1 MSGWVVVAKGGVAY
15 RNTPKYTDRVTVF
28 RGPEYGSVVE
38 AISNPR
44 TGVDEGTTWIETS
57 KGWLPIC
64 SLDGVKV
71 CKKQDTLTKSDI
83 STIRKEKK
91 AIKEADEEESEA
103 NGISREDLWLTSLEQ
118 EDEIEALEDTALVV
132 AAGGSV
138 AAVQHTGETLW
149 QIDDEF
155 KTGKCI
161 SLLSRAP
168 ILGGIKAVYA
178 AAHGR
183 LLALAANDGRVMW
196 ALNLTQMYKGPCTMC
211 LDFSGERLFAASQGH
226 VMGICANTGRS
237 LWVSSLART
246 GYDVVTLLATKLPG
260 LKDQEQLFVASR
272 GRVFCFSGV
281 KGKIRWDSTMKLSV
295 KSFMCLGVHEDRL
308 QNRSRLL
315 FSMHG
320 RIGALDTVNGRVI
333 WEIRVAKL
341 NHHSTLVPFIVEG
354 DTSVYAVAGLVLAIH
369 AKTGQPK
376 WEKDLFGSEKLK
388 CEQSAICFDRIKQL
402 VYVAVCQH
410 VVALELE
417 TGKIK
422 WSIYS
427 KQTLTVQPTLY
438 LAFDDLLYVGGNGHV
453 RCIDTLS
460 GTMAKG
466 FDPHLE
472 KNMKLSALAM
482 THPTQ
487 GNQDHSTNPVQQSWA
502 ICASQPDFDVT
513 KFKSQTE
520 RLTASTADDSDSDS
534 DSDEL
539 DEEEAAPSQQLAL
552 APAGPST
559 PKQSKPKAKSRKKH
573 VVEESDDSEDDILHQ
588 VPSAPIEQ
596 EESSAYVDNSDNS
609 DDDSLTESPK
619 HGATKSRKSRNRG
632 ASMSSSD
639 SPKSTKDK
647 KKKKKPVKKPE
658 SDIESSDEDFDEDCF
673 VAVPKGSKWKAET
686 SGLESTDDEEEATH
700 EEEEVTHEKEEEQPA
715 VQYEDSSEDEEDP
728 FAMPDAAK
736 QKFLREQEQIRNGGK
751 SKGAHGT
758 KETQQTPG
766 LPDADHFTAK
776 RSSKKNDEDDLMSLM
791 CIAPAPGGAAPIAVA
806 PVAAAAAGDEEDLLA
821 FATAHMTVVP
831 AHTFAPE
838 PVAPAP
844 EPVAPQ
850 PTSNPFGQ
858 QAALNA
864 FAQKQKPQQPMVQP
878 QQPSLNSM
886 IQPGM
891 QPGMQQGMQPGM
903 QQGMQA
909 QNSMMQPMAGAP
921 RALMQPQQPM
931 NTGGGYGQQP
941 FGQQQRMPVT
951 ASPFASNSSMN
962 TLTPPT
968 YIGASNPFG
977 STQPK
982 APSNP
987 SSNPFGQLAA
997 MQRGGIP
1004 GAPSRTP
1011 RIAPMTPRYGAHQ
1024 Q

>member
-1 MSGWVVVAKGGVAY
+1 
-15 RNTPKYTDRVTVF
+15 
-28 RGPEYGSVVE
+28 
-38 AISNPR
+38 
-44 TGVDEGTTWIETS
+44 
-57 KGWLPIC
+57 
-64 SLDGVKV
+64 
-71 CKKQDTLTKSDI
+71 
-83 STIRKEKK
+83 
-91 AIKEADEEESEA
+91 
-103 NGISREDLWLTSLEQ
+103 
-118 EDEIEALEDTALVV
+118 
-132 AAGGSV
+132 
-138 AAVQHTGETLW
+138 
-149 QIDDEF
+149 
-155 KTGKCI
+155 
-161 SLLSRAP
+161 
-168 ILGGIKAVYA
+168 
-178 AAHGR
+178 
-183 LLALAANDGRVMW
+183 
-196 ALNLTQMYKGPCTMC
+196 
-211 LDFSGERLFAASQGH
+211 
-226 VMGICANTGRS
+226 
-237 LWVSSLART
+237 
-246 GYDVVTLLATKLPG
+246 
-260 LKDQEQLFVASR
+260 
-272 GRVFCFSGV
+272 
-281 KGKIRWDSTMKLSV
+281 
-295 KSFMCLGVHEDRL
+295 
-308 QNRSRLL
+308 
-315 FSMHG
+315 MHG
-320 RIGALDTVNGRVI
+320 RIGALNTVDGQVI

-341 NHHSTLVPFIVEG
+341 NHHSTLVPFIIEG

-466 FDPHLE
+466 FDPALE
-472 KNMKLSALAM
+472 KSMKSTALAM

-502 ICASQPDFDVT
+502 ICASQPNFDVT
-513 KFKSQTE
+513 KFKNQTE
-520 RLTASTADDSDSDS
+520 RLTAFTGNDSDSDSDS

-559 PKQSKPKAKSRKKH
+559 PKQSKAKAKSRKKH

-588 VPSAPIEQ
+588 VPSAPMER
-596 EESSAYVDNSDNS
+596 EEPSAYVDNSDNS
-609 DDDSLTESPK
+609 DDDSLTESPR
-619 HGATKSRKSRNRG
+619 HGTPKSRKSRNRG
-632 ASMSSSD
+632 ASMSSSSE
-639 SPKSTKDK
+639 SPTSTKNN
-647 KKKKKPVKKPE
+647 KKKKPAKKPE

-673 VAVPKGSKWKAET
+673 AAVPKGSKWKAAQ

-700 EEEEVTHEKEEEQPA
+700 EQEEVTHEEEEKEQPA

-728 FAMPDAAK
+728 FAMPDSTK
-736 QKFLREQEQIRNGGK
+736 QKFLKEQEQIRNGGK

-758 KETQQTPG
+758 KQTQQTPG
-766 LPDADHFTAK
+766 LPDADHFTATQ
-776 RSSKKNDEDDLMSLM
+776 SAKKNDEDDLMSLM

-806 PVAAAAAGDEEDLLA
+806 PVAAPVAAATGDEDDLLA

-831 AHTFAPE
+831 AHTFTPE

-891 QPGMQQGMQPGM
+891 QQGMQHGMQPGM
-903 QQGMQA
+903 QHGMQHGMQA

-931 NTGGGYGQQP
+931 NTGGYGQQP

-951 ASPFASNSSMN
+951 ASPFASNASMN

-968 YIGASNPFG
+968 YMGASNPFG

-997 MQRGGIP
+997 MQRGGMP